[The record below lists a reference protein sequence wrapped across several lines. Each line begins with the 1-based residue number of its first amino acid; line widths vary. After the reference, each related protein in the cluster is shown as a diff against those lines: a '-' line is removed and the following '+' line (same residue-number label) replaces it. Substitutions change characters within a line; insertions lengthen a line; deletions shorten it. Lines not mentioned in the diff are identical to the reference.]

1 MPLGSPI
8 VVPHRLAILAFL
20 FFDVLPEAGKITRN
34 LPLLLGQAS
43 LMATD
48 LLVQLRLLSAQTTM
62 LFLAVARRLLLAVPL
77 WPIGIRST
85 KPWLKRFRFALP
97 SLILPVPSFLA
108 VFKALRRVGLSWTQ
122 ISAGYGASLV
132 ANGRIPDIRC
142 LRAWCE
148 DQR

>member
-62 LFLAVARRLLLAVPL
+62 LFL
-77 WPIGIRST
+77 
-85 KPWLKRFRFALP
+85 KPWRADSCWLCRFGRSGSVRQ
-97 SLILPVPSFLA
+97 SL
-108 VFKALRRVGLSWTQ
+108 G
-122 ISAGYGASLV
+122 
-132 ANGRIPDIRC
+132 
-142 LRAWCE
+142 
-148 DQR
+148 